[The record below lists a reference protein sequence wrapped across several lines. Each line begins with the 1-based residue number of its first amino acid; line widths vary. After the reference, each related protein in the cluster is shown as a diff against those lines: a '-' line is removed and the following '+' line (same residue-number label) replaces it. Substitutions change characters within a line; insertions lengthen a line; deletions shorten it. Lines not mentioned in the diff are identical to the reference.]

1 MRWGLIPHWAK
12 DESIGYKMINAKA
25 ETITEKHAY
34 LNRIKDILRLSWR
47 NTTVRS
53 KSKKQKKTRDY
64 SIVIALL
71 TLILGGRGI
80 WQGMQ
85 IKINKANHE
94 IEIREKI
101 ESNIIKL
108 SELSKKLMI

>member
-1 MRWGLIPHWAK
+1 
-12 DESIGYKMINAKA
+12 
-25 ETITEKHAY
+25 
-34 LNRIKDILRLSWR
+34 
-47 NTTVRS
+47 VRS

-71 TLILGGRGI
+71 TLILGGRGV